1 MNAKKKM
8 IAVAVTIAAVALLVS
23 VPAMAQGPERGNGY
37 RFPGSNLPG
46 IPGGGHGGPVLDNPT
61 DVLVG
66 VLIGGLLI
74 YTIEQNNR
82 NHDDDRYYRDRDRDR
97 YRDRDWNRD
106 HRRYDPRWNRY
117 DDKYSPRHGRDW

>member
-1 MNAKKKM
+1 MNTKRKM
-8 IAVAVTIAAVALLVS
+8 ITVAVMIAAVALMFS
-23 VPAMAQGPERGNGY
+23 VPALAQGPERGNGN
-37 RFPGSNLPG
+37 RFPGSGFPG
-46 IPGGGHGGPVLDNPT
+46 IPGGGYGGPVLDNPT
-61 DVLVG
+61 DILVG

-117 DDKYSPRHGRDW
+117 DYEYSPRHGRDW